1 MQKVVKQMSITTG
14 FMPPQHW
21 RQHRLAAI
29 IAGTITGAIAAGVL
43 TGEETPSRFL
53 KIIAGAVAG
62 TVAGFSVPPP
72 ADPRNW

>member
-1 MQKVVKQMSITTG
+1 MSITTG

-29 IAGTITGAIAAGVL
+29 IAGTISVAIATGVL
-43 TGEETPSRFL
+43 TDEETSSRVM

-62 TVAGFSVPPP
+62 GAGRV
-72 ADPRNW
+72 